1 MFSFPK
7 QFSWCSCPNPNLYS
21 VQFRKKF
28 SEPSIRVCTTTT
40 TISYLVAKHLKLV
53 SIDIV
58 MNQTLQVMLLTITP
72 SGSHSTIVGMFFNQV
87 IILDTQA
94 ITTRMLLDLI
104 NPILFFSSAIS
115 CFSDSDSICNLLR
128 SALIL
133 SLIHIWRCRRST
145 LCRSRWSPYH

>member
-1 MFSFPK
+1 MLSGGRCSHFPNNFLDAVV
-7 QFSWCSCPNPNLYS
+7 QILFRIPYS

-28 SEPSIRVCTTTT
+28 SEPSIRVCTTT

-58 MNQTLQVMLLTITP
+58 MNQTFQVMLLTITP

-133 SLIHIWRCRRST
+133 
-145 LCRSRWSPYH
+145 